1 MPGAHSSA
9 DLIALSPWM
18 IVIKT
23 LNRINMNLQGDTEE
37 QLLDVGVKDLV
48 KAKT

>member
-9 DLIALSPWM
+9 DWTALFPWM
-18 IVIKT
+18 IVMKT
-23 LNRINMNLQGDTEE
+23 LNRINMNLQGDIEE
-37 QLLDVGVKDLV
+37 QLLDVEVKDLV

>member
-1 MPGAHSSA
+1 MPGAYSSA
-9 DLIALSPWM
+9 ETALSPWM

-23 LNRINMNLQGDTEE
+23 VNRINMNLQGDIEE